1 MIRTI
6 LNKFE
11 IHSKED
17 FFAFVWQVIKF
28 GIVGC
33 SNTVIA
39 LAVYWLLCHLGMHY
53 AIAFAVGEV
62 VSILNAYVWSNLF
75 VFKQKEGESRN
86 HAKSVVK
93 VFTIYIST
101 FLLAE
106 ALLYLQ
112 VDYLG
117 WNEKLAPVI
126 NLIFTIPINF
136 LFNKF
141 WAFKDRSSEAHEEW
155 RQSPKH

>member
-1 MIRTI
+1 MIRII

-11 IHSKED
+11 IHSKQD

-39 LAVYWLLCHLGMHY
+39 LGVYWVFCRIGIHY
-53 AIAFAVGEV
+53 AVSFAIGEV
-62 VSILNAYVWSNLF
+62 VSILNAYFWSNLF
-75 VFKQKEGESRN
+75 VFKQKEGERRN

-117 WNEKLAPVI
+117 WDENLAPVL
-126 NLIFTIPINF
+126 NLIVTIPINF
-136 LFNKF
+136 LLNKF
-141 WAFKDRSSEAHEEW
+141 WAFKKEE
-155 RQSPKH
+155 RETQDE